1 MSTLRSRE
9 TQSNLTFQKLIA
21 PMHPKDHYPMH
32 PFHFF
37 NEEELAEIRREE
49 LLALKP
55 GQELNVR
62 NGAGQWGRGAVVALD
77 IREGEGR
84 FVAAMPQEGEVRAAY
99 WVSPGAAAY

>member
-1 MSTLRSRE
+1 MY
-9 TQSNLTFQKLIA
+9 
-21 PMHPKDHYPMH
+21 PKDHYPMH

-62 NGAGQWGRGAVVALD
+62 NGAGQWGRGVVVALD
-77 IREGEGR
+77 IREGEVR
-84 FVAAMPQEGEVRAAY
+84 FVAVIPQEGEERAAY
-99 WVSPGAAAY
+99 WVSPENLGYIYPLHSELHRDVNPGHDK